1 MQAILLLNDKVTG
14 KSSEK
19 ERIETTSYCV
29 EASSINFFKGI
40 QQLLKR
46 SQPNMRCNCAY
57 V

>member
-40 QQLLKR
+40 QELLKQ
-46 SQPNMRCNCAY
+46 SQPNMRCNCAC

>member
-1 MQAILLLNDKVTG
+1 MQAILSLDDKVTG
-14 KSSEK
+14 NSSER

-40 QQLLKR
+40 QELLKQ